1 MNILKI
7 INVPYYQKGSVINI
21 EEDPIYNSPM
31 LDEVEII
38 SDYPTDDQQDYDPI
52 HTQYEDGDRA
62 KIKIARANLYNI
74 RKKRNGEDDF
84 RLSEANTKQCASFQN
99 SFFRIIGKNIT
110 GNAWKLNGVTNLF
123 NGYTDNEAPF
133 VMDEY
138 VNMNNRGRKQYREQ
152 INQWNHK
159 AAENFK
165 QKFNFENLNKNK
177 SYIVNMYY
185 DNSKYQDDAIID
197 NKDSVNPV
205 FGSHTGIL
213 EYDPDNN
220 KWVVTHNITGRVHI
234 DYVDDIFNGNYK
246 YGITAV
252 FKPNDGTNKSII
264 QESKILRQIKPSTHL
279 NGGLLIKQDY
289 NPIIQQLDY
298 FQ

>member
-1 MNILKI
+1 MQKKILYI
-7 INVPYYQKGSVINI
+7 
-21 EEDPIYNSPM
+21 
-31 LDEVEII
+31 
-38 SDYPTDDQQDYDPI
+38 I
-52 HTQYEDGDRA
+52 HTCQMRLRLYLIILRMTSMTMSLYILSMKMVIEL
-62 KIKIARANLYNI
+62 NLKQLELI
-74 RKKRNGEDDF
+74 FITLEKKRNGEDDF
-84 RLSEANTKQCASFQN
+84 RLSEANTKQCATFQN
-99 SFFRIIGKNIT
+99 NFFRIIGNNIT

-133 VMDEY
+133 VMSEY
-138 VNMNNRGRKQYREQ
+138 INMNERGRKQYREQ

-185 DNSKYQDDAIID
+185 DNSKYQQDAIID

-213 EYDPDNN
+213 EYDHDNN

-252 FKPNDGTNKSII
+252 FKPSNETNKSII